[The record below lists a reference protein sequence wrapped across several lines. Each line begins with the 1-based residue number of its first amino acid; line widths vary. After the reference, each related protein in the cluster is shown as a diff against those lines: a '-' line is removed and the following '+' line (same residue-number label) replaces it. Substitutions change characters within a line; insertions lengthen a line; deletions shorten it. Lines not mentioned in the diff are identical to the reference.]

1 VIGPRPLYVTAAL
14 LAATGLL
21 LRLAP
26 AGSATAGSAVP
37 PLALPPA
44 VASAA
49 VAAPPGDAEESSA
62 IISSNVFSPRRAPP
76 ATRLVPDWARP
87 ETTAATS
94 QRSKPAEPRMH
105 LYGITK
111 GPGGAVALI
120 DADPRIPGAEVYR
133 VGDEVRGGRI
143 AAVTDSTVVI
153 ARPSGPLTLRL
164 PVTDAER

>member
-1 VIGPRPLYVTAAL
+1 
-14 LAATGLL
+14 
-21 LRLAP
+21 
-26 AGSATAGSAVP
+26 
-37 PLALPPA
+37 
-44 VASAA
+44 
-49 VAAPPGDAEESSA
+49 
-62 IISSNVFSPRRAPP
+62 
-76 ATRLVPDWARP
+76 
-87 ETTAATS
+87 
-94 QRSKPAEPRMH
+94 MH